1 MLGPQF
7 PLCFSVSSSPARSPA
22 ADLKSLFPD
31 GCSSSSSNHPKLNTL
46 TSISH
51 YHPAPQRK
59 FSLAGHWKN
68 LNEDKLF
75 SSSCSPFATIKPL
88 KAGWHHCTPIWSPGH
103 LDNRTKAWSGRS
115 SQTLWFQVQQVLQAD
130 NHFQIYPALSDY
142 GNTKEVKEEKQE
154 ATWFN
159 FPERFQVSQINR
171 ETIFPQDKNDA
182 KICVTKPKKPFG
194 ILFVRS

>member
-1 MLGPQF
+1 MAAAAAPVTIPNWTYWLPSPIITLLLRGSFHLLATEKTSMKINYF
-7 PLCFSVSSSPARSPA
+7 P
-22 ADLKSLFPD
+22 
-31 GCSSSSSNHPKLNTL
+31 
-46 TSISH
+46 
-51 YHPAPQRK
+51 HPAV
-59 FSLAGHWKN
+59 
-68 LNEDKLF
+68 
-75 SSSCSPFATIKPL
+75 PFATIKPL

-103 LDNRTKAWSGRS
+103 LDNRTKAWSARS